1 MADGKPQS
9 APLPDDQEA
18 YRGVAFERNESAE
31 GWKRRKAQAEEITG
45 QIMAKLEQVGELM
58 QTLGTLGWD
67 GGGQLWQTLSN
78 KYFI

>member
-1 MADGKPQS
+1 MADGKLRS

-45 QIMAKLEQVGELM
+45 EIMAKLEQVGELM
-58 QTLGTLGWD
+58 QTLGALGWAVIHS
-67 GGGQLWQTLSN
+67 SN
-78 KYFI
+78 QAERGTH